1 MKPERLVL
9 DTDIVIDLLKKKPE
23 AVSRFL
29 ELVASQTVFLINP
42 IVVAE
47 VYAGALAREYKDI
60 EGLFDLCQR
69 IETDID
75 TGRVA
80 GIYAN
85 RYSKA
90 FQGISLE
97 DYFLAATARTHRCPL
112 WTGNRKHYPMDDI
125 ELFTG

>member
-1 MKPERLVL
+1 MCGRFAAPVCFCVKKMKPEV
-9 DTDIVIDLLKKKPE
+9 
-23 AVSRFL
+23 VSRFL
-29 ELVASQTVFLINP
+29 ELIALQTVFLINP

-47 VYAGALAREYKDI
+47 VYAGAFAREYKDI
-60 EGLFDLCQR
+60 EGFFDLCQR
-69 IETDID
+69 IETNID

-90 FQGISLE
+90 FQTISLE
-97 DYFLAATARTHRCPL
+97 NYFLAAIAHAHRCPL

-125 ELFTG
+125 ELFAG